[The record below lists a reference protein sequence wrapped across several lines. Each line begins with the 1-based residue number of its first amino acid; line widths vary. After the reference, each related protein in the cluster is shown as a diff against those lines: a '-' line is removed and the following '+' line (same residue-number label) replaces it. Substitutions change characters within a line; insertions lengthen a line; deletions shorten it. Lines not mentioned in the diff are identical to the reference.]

1 MISYLW
7 RVPHHQLDTGR
18 GRLEELH
25 GLLVMFSLH
34 TDPVDTEELVSSL
47 QAAVPVRHPTRDD
60 PGDVDGGV
68 LLLPAHH
75 VEAEPLLGLGQLHHP
90 GVGVALGSCE
100 GSNCRLGCGGGSGGE
115 ETLLL
120 PIVWVGEWIV
130 LSEEIYQS

>member
-1 MISYLW
+1 MN
-7 RVPHHQLDTGR
+7 PPDHQLDAVVR
-18 GRLEELH
+18 CLQELH
-25 GLLVMFSLH
+25 CLLVRFPLH
-34 TDPVDTEELVSSL
+34 TDPVHTEQLVSSL
-47 QAAVPVRHPTRDD
+47 QAAVPVRHPAGDD